1 MTELILIRHG
11 ETDYNKQK
19 LVQGLMDNPLNSEG
33 KKQAEGTA
41 HKLKNFNISFDKI
54 ISSPLVRA
62 QMTAQIIK
70 ENLHIGSDIII
81 EPGFIERDFGIYEGF
96 PVLETIAK
104 ITEEGFTCDQY
115 ENDLALKLRVKATAL
130 ELAKNYPNQRLIII
144 AHAHAIKALLAET
157 EPKNYNFRTLLS
169 NCSIN
174 IFQIDKNIITIK
186 AVNL

>member
-19 LVQGLMDNPLNSEG
+19 LVQGLMDNPLNLEG
-33 KKQAEGTA
+33 KKQAEETA
-41 HKLKNFNISFDKI
+41 RKLKNFNLQFDKI

-70 ENLHIGSDIII
+70 DNLDIGNEIII
-81 EPGFIERDFGIYEGF
+81 EPGFIERDFGIYEGL

-104 ITEEGFTCDQY
+104 ITEEGFSCDQY
-115 ENDLALKLRVKATAL
+115 ENDKTLKSRVKTTALKLA
-130 ELAKNYPNQRLIII
+130 ENYPNKRLIII

-169 NCSIN
+169 NASIN
-174 IFQIDKNIITIK
+174 IFQIDNGIISIK
-186 AVNL
+186 GVNL